1 MIGPAS
7 SVIAIEQDRGY
18 ALCTDVYYVLSRHLA
33 DIYLYIYI
41 SVTAALMQ
49 QLYRFFPEIVLL

>member
-1 MIGPAS
+1 MIGLAS
-7 SVIAIEQDRGY
+7 SVIAIEKDRGY

-41 SVTAALMQ
+41 YL
-49 QLYRFFPEIVLL
+49 